1 MKILCIE
8 TSTNICSAAIS
19 IDGKCSALLQSS
31 EGNHAEKLPVFID
44 QLLKANTGPLQAV
57 AISQGPG
64 SYTGLRIG
72 TATAKGVCYGL
83 NIPLIAI
90 DTLQIMASA
99 AINKLNNENAL
110 LCPMIDARRMEV
122 YCALYD
128 RQLKRQ
134 TDITAEIIT
143 ADSFARQLNDNK
155 IYFFGN
161 GADKCKPILISSNAA
176 FIDGITPNA
185 EYMCSLAEVAFLNR
199 KFEDTAYFDPFYLK
213 EYQAIVSKNKIINL

>member
-8 TSTNICSAAIS
+8 TSTNICSAAVS
-19 IDGKCSALLQSS
+19 IDGKCSALLQSH

-44 QLLKANTGPLQAV
+44 ELMRDEPNSLDAV
-57 AISQGPG
+57 AVSQGPG

-90 DTLQIMASA
+90 DTLQIMVSA
-99 AINKLNNENAL
+99 ALNKYNIEADL

-122 YCALYD
+122 YCALYNQ
-128 RQLKRQ
+128 QLKRQ
-134 TDITAEIIT
+134 TEITAEIIT
-143 ADSFARQLNDNK
+143 ADSFAPQLENNK
-155 IYFFGN
+155 ICFFGN
-161 GADKCKPILISSNAA
+161 GADKCKHVITSENAI
-176 FIDGITPNA
+176 FIDGITPDA
-185 EYMCSLAEVAFLNR
+185 QYMCNLAQEAFINR
-199 KFEDTAYFDPFYLK
+199 QLADTAYFDPFYLK